1 VQWRQNGD
9 GATGANCTSQ
19 GAAKCAS
26 CHSGFWMNS
35 STTTDTCVACTAIPN
50 ASSAVSC
57 ANASNSRVT
66 NCSSGYYLVKGPR
79 ESTADQCARCTV
91 QTPLPARYTQ
101 HGYGVSYREGCARCK
116 VCEEGKY
123 TSNACANGAPTNNT
137 FCKDCTPVQNA
148 KNGVK
153 ITCSSSSDSQIS
165 GQPGS
170 ELCASGYHLVDG
182 ASSNKADTCELN
194 VCTCLCAAET
204 GCNGVSKGNAIG
216 TAATGTAC
224 PAPGKVAC
232 TKCTA
237 PQYTLNSATKEC
249 EANACSCSNGTKATG
264 TDCKSQGAVIC
275 KECGNGYTL
284 SSDQKCTESQP
295 EPEPEP
301 AGISPT
307 CYNLGRPCCN
317 ASASDGERAWAG
329 TPSRTVRYTLC

>member
-1 VQWRQNGD
+1 VKRQNGA

-19 GAAKCAS
+19 GASKCTS
-26 CHSGFWMNS
+26 CHFGFWMNS
-35 STTTDTCVACTAIPN
+35 SSSTCIACTTIQN

-57 ANASNSRVT
+57 TNASNSRIT

-79 ESTADQCARCTV
+79 ESTADQCARCT
-91 QTPLPARYTQ
+91 
-101 HGYGVSYREGCARCK
+101 
-116 VCEEGKY
+116 
-123 TSNACANGAPTNNT
+123 
-137 FCKDCTPVQNA
+137 PVQNV
-148 KNGVK
+148 KNGVEL
-153 ITCSSSSDSQIS
+153 TCNSSSDSQIS
-165 GQPGS
+165 GQPGLQ
-170 ELCASGYHLVDG
+170 LCTSGYHLVDG
-182 ASSNKADTCELN
+182 ASSNKADKCELN
-194 VCTCLCAAET
+194 VCTCICAAENS
-204 GCNGVSKGNAIG
+204 CNGISNGNTIG